1 MIRKASK
8 KDVEAISLLLNEIN
22 EQHILLAPSRYK
34 KVTDDFNQSYINKY
48 LGDESNTV
56 IVAEINNKIVGVALL
71 SIKNYDHNG
80 PTINIQTAFL
90 DTIVVTSSYQQN
102 GVGKEL
108 LIEIEKLAKQMS
120 CNAIKINTA
129 IENNG
134 ALKFYEKLGYKESE
148 IQLIKQ
154 I

>member
-34 KVTDDFNQSYINKY
+34 KATDEFQLSYINKY
-48 LGDESNTV
+48 LSEGTNTV
-56 IVAEINNKIVGVALL
+56 IVAEENNQIVGVALL

-80 PTINIQTAFL
+80 PTKNLQTVFL

-120 CNAIKINTA
+120 CNAIKINAA
-129 IENNG
+129 IENND
-134 ALKFYEKLGYKESE
+134 ALKFYKKLDYKESE
-148 IQLIKQ
+148 NQLIK
-154 I
+154 II